1 MDGFSREQGV
11 EIFLSKD
18 FGGPVTWTHIYDDN
32 SKIRR
37 RIIEKPYEISTA
49 IDYVNGKK
57 TAESKWSGG
66 GLKQAE
72 IYDDNGK
79 VIKTL
84 ERKYCDNN
92 LATITEILPDS
103 SKKITYC
110 SAPVGKYDHVSSY
123 KIIDDAPKEII
134 HKDAKGEIIKSLIY
148 SDSYKFNADLDIQ
161 TKDINCFISI
171 PFNEKRYDENHPP
184 PQVFICL
191 IRQVKQLVVRCML
204 V

>member
-1 MDGFSREQGV
+1 MINKDEKFYQYMGKFFGSRLV
-11 EIFLSKD
+11 E
-18 FGGPVTWTHIYDDN
+18 
-32 SKIRR
+32 
-37 RIIEKPYEISTA
+37 
-49 IDYVNGKK
+49 
-57 TAESKWSGG
+57 
-66 GLKQAE
+66 KQTNDR

-184 PQVFICL
+184 PKFSYV
-191 IRQVKQLVVRCML
+191 
-204 V
+204 